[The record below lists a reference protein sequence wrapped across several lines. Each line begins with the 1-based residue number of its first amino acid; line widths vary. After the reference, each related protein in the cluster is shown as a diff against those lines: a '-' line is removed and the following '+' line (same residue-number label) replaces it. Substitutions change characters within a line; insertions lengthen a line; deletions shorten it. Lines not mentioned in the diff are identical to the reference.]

1 MAGGVTPRAV
11 GMRIDYD
18 VLPRFVR
25 AWVDD
30 ALGAHVVEAATQLG
44 GFSAGA
50 AARVV
55 GDDGRRAFV
64 KAVSDEVNAAN
75 ARPVPP

>member
-11 GMRIDYD
+11 GTRIDYD
-18 VLPRFVR
+18 VLPHHVR

-30 ALGAHVVEAATQLG
+30 ALGARVVEAVTQLG

-50 AARVV
+50 AAPVAAPAAGAFPVSSRIEQIRAQLL
-55 GDDGRRAFV
+55 RR
-64 KAVSDEVNAAN
+64 
-75 ARPVPP
+75 